1 MDLRMPI
8 DCAPHSRWR
17 ADIHAGAIRNGELI
31 TRSSESYAG
40 ALISLLQPE
49 SAQTNIPMRETARLA
64 ASAARSGRLNRCA
77 VSVANFPHVFVHELL
92 SPFAPIEATYLWEY
106 R

>member
-1 MDLRMPI
+1 MHLRMPI

-17 ADIHAGAIRNGELI
+17 ADIHAGAIRNGEII
-31 TRSSESYAG
+31 TRSSEPYAG

-64 ASAARSGRLNRCA
+64 ASALGQKRTFR
-77 VSVANFPHVFVHELL
+77 
-92 SPFAPIEATYLWEY
+92 
-106 R
+106 

>member
-17 ADIHAGAIRNGELI
+17 ADIHAGAIRNGEII

-64 ASAARSGRLNRCA
+64 ASALGQKQKFRRVQVPWVIFMARTQPSHSRT
-77 VSVANFPHVFVHELL
+77 AN
-92 SPFAPIEATYLWEY
+92 IRTYA
-106 R
+106 